1 MPVVASVVVI
11 LVPALLAFAAAIA
24 GSLLAY
30 RQWKGQRTME
40 RGKGF
45 DQDRAAAYRE
55 LWSRLEAV
63 HSRLRSV
70 EVRDDEFDASLRD
83 LNSFILASEIYFE
96 PGLRARVRAYLEAV
110 RNVAT
115 IIKSYPPE
123 LQRDYGLTDDPVIDA
138 SEMKRLADAMAAAD
152 ESRTVILDEVRANV
166 GGA

>member
-1 MPVVASVVVI
+1 
-11 LVPALLAFAAAIA
+11 
-24 GSLLAY
+24 
-30 RQWKGQRTME
+30 
-40 RGKGF
+40 
-45 DQDRAAAYRE
+45 
-55 LWSRLEAV
+55 
-63 HSRLRSV
+63 
-70 EVRDDEFDASLRD
+70 
-83 LNSFILASEIYFE
+83 ILASEIYFE